1 MLFETLEYYENINR
15 CPSYLK
21 SYKQIEELI
30 AIKHRHQRCFSHWKT
45 HLENTKQFINANID
59 KDPNIFGSSYVLVLG
74 AGFGNDL
81 DLYFLTDNFEKIILA
96 DLFFLKSARKKL
108 SFYPNIFFS
117 EFDITQCMEEI
128 LLLLQRYKNDK
139 NSFLEKL
146 KEFTEQRSNSANNF
160 KEHPFIKLIHNNET
174 KNIISLNLLSQ
185 IPLSFTRLFE
195 KTFKGSYNEKEF
207 SFFYKMLIKEHL
219 QLMTHAKKQG
229 KSILVISDTSK
240 YVSNRRGKEIS
251 QESSLYEIN
260 MKQNLPSIKEQKNW
274 YWDLAPLGEISSNYS
289 LKLLVNAIKV

>member
-1 MLFETLEYYENINR
+1 M
-15 CPSYLK
+15 
-21 SYKQIEELI
+21 
-30 AIKHRHQRCFSHWKT
+30 
-45 HLENTKQFINANID
+45 
-59 KDPNIFGSSYVLVLG
+59 LG

-96 DLFFLKSARKKL
+96 DLFFLKSARKKM

-139 NSFLEKL
+139 NTFLEKL
-146 KEFTEQRSNSANNF
+146 QEYTRQRSNSANNL
-160 KEHPFIKLIHNNET
+160 KEHPFVKLINNNET

-195 KTFKGSYNEKEF
+195 KTFKGCYNEKEF
-207 SFFYKMLIKEHL
+207 YFFYRMLIKEHL
-219 QLMTHAKKQG
+219 QLMTYAKKEG
-229 KSILVISDTSK
+229 KSVLIISDTSK
-240 YVSNRRGKEIS
+240 YVSDRRGKEIS

-260 MKQNLPSIKEQKNW
+260 MKQNLPSVKEQKNW
-274 YWDLAPLGEISSNYS
+274 YWELAPLGEISSNYS

>member
-1 MLFETLEYYENINR
+1 MLFEILEYYENINR

-30 AIKHRHQRCFSHWKT
+30 AIKHRYQRCFTQWKA
-45 HLENTKQFINANID
+45 HLENSKIFINENID
-59 KDPNIFGSSYVLVLG
+59 RDANIFGSSYVLVLG

-160 KEHPFIKLIHNNET
+160 EEHPFLKLIHNNET

-185 IPLSFTRLFE
+185 IPLTFTRLFE
-195 KTFKGSYNEKEF
+195 TTFKGSYNEKEF
-207 SFFYKMLIKEHL
+207 SCFYKMLIKEHL

-229 KSILVISDTSK
+229 KSVLIISDTSK
-240 YVSNRRGKEIS
+240 YTSDRRGKEIS
-251 QESSLYEIN
+251 QESSLYEISI
-260 MKQNLPSIKEQKNW
+260 KQNLPNVKEQKKW
-274 YWDLAPLGEISSNYS
+274 YWELAPLGELSSNYS
-289 LKLLVNAIKV
+289 LRLLVSGIKL

>member
-21 SYKQIEELI
+21 SYKAIEELI
-30 AIKHRHQRCFSHWKT
+30 AIKHRHQRCSNHWKA
-45 HLENTKQFINANID
+45 HLENTKAFINRNID
-59 KDPNIFGSSYVLVLG
+59 KNPNIFGSSYVLVLG

-128 LLLLQRYKNDK
+128 LLLLQSCKNNKD
-139 NSFLEKL
+139 SFLEKL
-146 KEFTEQRSNSANNF
+146 QEYTMQRSKSPNNLR
-160 KEHPFIKLIHNNET
+160 EHPFIKLIQSNET

-185 IPLSFTRLFE
+185 LPLSFAKLFE
-195 KTFKGSYNEKEF
+195 KTFKANYNEKEF
-207 SFFYKMLIKEHL
+207 SFF
-219 QLMTHAKKQG
+219 
-229 KSILVISDTSK
+229 
-240 YVSNRRGKEIS
+240 
-251 QESSLYEIN
+251 
-260 MKQNLPSIKEQKNW
+260 
-274 YWDLAPLGEISSNYS
+274 
-289 LKLLVNAIKV
+289 

>member
-81 DLYFLTDNFEKIILA
+81 DLHFLTDNFEKIILA

-108 SFYPNIFFS
+108 SCYPNIFFS
-117 EFDITQCMEEI
+117 EFDITQCMEKI

-139 NSFLEKL
+139 NTFLEKL
-146 KEFTEQRSNSANNF
+146 QEYTRQRSNSVNNL
-160 KEHPFIKLIHNNET
+160 KEHPFIKLINNNET

-185 IPLSFTRLFE
+185 IPLSFVKLFE
-195 KTFKGSYNEKEF
+195 KTFKGCYNEKEF
-207 SFFYKMLIKEHL
+207 YFFYRMLLKEHL
-219 QLMTHAKKQG
+219 QLMTYAKQEG
-229 KSILVISDTSK
+229 KSVLIISDTSK
-240 YVSNRRGKEIS
+240 YVSDRRGKEIS

-260 MKQNLPSIKEQKNW
+260 MKQNLPNIKEEKNW
-274 YWDLAPLGEISSNYS
+274 YWKLAPAGEISSNYS
-289 LKLLVNAIKV
+289 LKLLVNAIKL